1 MNICIIGNGED
12 VLEHRHG
19 DFIDNCDHV
28 VRFNHCITEGYEQWV
43 GSKLDIYCSPYLWCL
58 EREVRDIE
66 YYKQFNVFWLRQ
78 KNPLYKLYNI
88 PTIWYTPEQEANLA
102 KKINYNEWGVD
113 TMYGNTEISTG
124 LVGIEMAIEQFEGH
138 TIYITGFDGCK
149 TGQYRDVKKS
159 NDPEH
164 NRLRKINTSMDLPE
178 WKNNVKRLRIKYHRD
193 QNPYHLERILIN
205 KYLKDGTLNRINI

>member
-1 MNICIIGNGED
+1 
-12 VLEHRHG
+12 
-19 DFIDNCDHV
+19 
-28 VRFNHCITEGYEQWV
+28 
-43 GSKLDIYCSPYLWCL
+43 
-58 EREVRDIE
+58 
-66 YYKQFNVFWLRQ
+66 
-78 KNPLYKLYNI
+78 
-88 PTIWYTPEQEANLA
+88 
-102 KKINYNEWGVD
+102 
-113 TMYGNTEISTG
+113 MYGNTEISTG